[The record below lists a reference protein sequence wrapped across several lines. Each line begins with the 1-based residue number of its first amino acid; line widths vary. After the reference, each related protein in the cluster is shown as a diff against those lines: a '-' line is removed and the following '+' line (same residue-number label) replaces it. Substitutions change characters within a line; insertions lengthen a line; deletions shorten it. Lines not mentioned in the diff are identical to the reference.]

1 MSVMTVHL
9 RMLDK
14 FKKTKFSHFVI
25 EKVPMFQYPEE
36 VKDYLVENHQNALQ
50 PAIGSKLG
58 YILEGRGN
66 KKFDIVDQTTLQ
78 QAIIA

>member
-36 VKDYLVENHQNALQ
+36 VKDYLVETIRMPYNQ
-50 PAIGSKLG
+50 PSEVNWDTYWKAGETKSLTSSTKRHYSKL
-58 YILEGRGN
+58 L
-66 KKFDIVDQTTLQ
+66 
-78 QAIIA
+78 